1 MVIKNKDKFVHSIA
15 RLLFFAKMTSD
26 SKNEKML
33 EEIIAGFEDS
43 IDSELD
49 EAILETMHDMVRR
62 YEAFEKRYKAFEK
75 MLHIFAGDSNVDSK

>member
-33 EEIIAGFEDS
+33 EIILAGLDSS
-43 IDSELD
+43 IDSELS
-49 EAILETMHDMVRR
+49 EAIQEEMLDMIR
-62 YEAFEKRYKAFEK
+62 RYKAFEK
-75 MLHIFAGDSNVDSK
+75 ALHSLAGDSNVDS

>member
-33 EEIIAGFEDS
+33 EIILAGLDSS
-43 IDSELD
+43 IDGELS
-49 EAILETMHDMVRR
+49 EAIQEEMLDMIR
-62 YEAFEKRYKAFEK
+62 RYKAFEK
-75 MLHIFAGDSNVDSK
+75 ALHSLAGDSNVDS